1 MESRT
6 YPSAVD
12 WWIGALLIGAPLL
25 SVVLGVSMLFVNLGA
40 GLACTLTGTAF
51 GLTIYALCHPTH
63 YTLTDKALLIRSGW
77 IEESVDLRR
86 ILHAEKSSSPWGAPA
101 LSLRRIKLTLHG
113 GSCVISPKDRDEFL
127 ADLHARLARLPIE
140 DSPGRI
146 PKS

>member
-113 GSCVISPKDRDEFL
+113 GSCVISPKDRDAFL
-127 ADLHARLARLPIE
+127 ADLHTRLECPHQAANSRREPA
-140 DSPGRI
+140 S
-146 PKS
+146 